1 MNKKYAIIE
10 EGIVI
15 NIVAATGDPSFMTD
29 LLCIEVDETIKL
41 GYIYDGEKFIE
52 NTIELEHTIE
62 ENTII

>member
-10 EGIVI
+10 DGIVI

-41 GYIYDGEKFIE
+41 GYIYDGNKFIE
-52 NTIELEHTIE
+52 NIMDNENIVIEMQ
-62 ENTII
+62 